1 AWAAAVLLG
10 GSAIAAAQ
18 EPAKDDKPTLRIVS
32 PTAADLPAGDTRI
45 EAAVEGALP
54 GDAVDFFVDG
64 RKVGSAAATPSAV
77 TGAAGEPLRSHSVS
91 AVLVRGGREISS
103 ARGRTRDPGFTATA
117 DVRAVSLAPI
127 VTTRKGDYI
136 YGLARSDFTVLDE
149 GVRQEVETFEA

>member
-1 AWAAAVLLG
+1 PAGGSDAARSAGRARRDADEAPDGIPVRLAGHGPRGVAVLARGPRPDPRRGRSRGTDHARRRDRRRGVEPVRRVAAAWAAAVLLG

-64 RKVGSAAATPSAV
+64 RKVGSAAATPW
-77 TGAAGEPLRSHSVS
+77 
-91 AVLVRGGREISS
+91 
-103 ARGRTRDPGFTATA
+103 
-117 DVRAVSLAPI
+117 
-127 VTTRKGDYI
+127 
-136 YGLARSDFTVLDE
+136 
-149 GVRQEVETFEA
+149 